1 MGSTRRR
8 FEDMGTRVH
17 LARRRGASLWDQLR
31 RLGPGMVAGA
41 SDNDPTTVG
50 TLVVAGA
57 TTGYALS
64 WLVILVWPM
73 LATVQVIASQVGLAA
88 RSGLQDLV
96 RATYG
101 RGWGLVMLMAVLS
114 VNAITIGADLKAGA
128 AALGLLFHLPLEWF
142 VVPYAAALA
151 LVLLLGSYG
160 GTVRILKYVMLLFLA
175 YVITAIFAH
184 PDWTAVLH
192 ATLRPHLSDGPDYVQ
207 AVLAIVGTTLTSYAY
222 VWEMQEEAENRRP
235 GGELRLASLDAA
247 LGMAAAVAI
256 FWFILIIT
264 GATLG
269 ANHRHV
275 DTAEQAAAALRPLAG
290 PLASVV
296 FGVGLLASSAIAVP
310 VLAATSAYLLCQQ
323 FGWPGSLSLRLSEGR
338 KFYGVAFAAIVL
350 AAAVSFSRVSPIVL
364 LFWASLAGGLATPVS
379 LVFLMLMAR
388 HQRVMRGLHI
398 GRPLEAAGWLTTAL
412 ITAVATLFI
421 WQQIHR

>member
-1 MGSTRRR
+1 MGRARRR
-8 FEDMGTRVH
+8 LYDMGTRVH
-17 LARRRGASLWDQLR
+17 VATRRGAGLWDQLR

-73 LATVQVIASQVGLAA
+73 LATVQVIAGQVGLAA
-88 RSGLQDLV
+88 RSGLQEVV
-96 RATYG
+96 RVTYG
-101 RGWGLVMLMAVLS
+101 PRWGLVLLLAVLS
-114 VNAITIGADLKAGA
+114 VNALTIGADLKAGA

-142 VVPYAAALA
+142 VVPYALALA
-151 LVLLLGSYG
+151 LMLVLGSYG
-160 GTVRILKYVMLLFLA
+160 AIVRVLKYVMLLFVA
-175 YVITAIFAH
+175 YVLAAFLAH
-184 PDWTAVLH
+184 PDWRAVLRT
-192 ATLRPHLSDGPDYVQ
+192 TLHPALSKGPDYVQ
-207 AVLAIVGTTLTSYAY
+207 AVLAVVGTTLTSYAY
-222 VWEMQEEAENRRP
+222 VWETQEEAENRRP
-235 GGELRLASLDAA
+235 ASEVRLAALDAA

-256 FWFILIIT
+256 FWFILIAT

-269 ANHRHV
+269 VEHRRV
-275 DTAEQAAAALRPLAG
+275 DTAEQAAVALRPLAG
-290 PLASVV
+290 PLASAL

-323 FGWPGSLSLRLSEGR
+323 FGWRGSLSERPPEAR
-338 KFYGVAFAAIVL
+338 AFYAVALAAIVL
-350 AAAVSFSRVSPIVL
+350 AVLISFAHVAPITL

-388 HQRVMRGLHI
+388 NQRVMRGLHVS
-398 GRPLEAAGWLTTAL
+398 RPLEAAGWLTTAV
-412 ITAVATLFI
+412 IAAVAGLFV
-421 WQQIHR
+421 WQQLSR